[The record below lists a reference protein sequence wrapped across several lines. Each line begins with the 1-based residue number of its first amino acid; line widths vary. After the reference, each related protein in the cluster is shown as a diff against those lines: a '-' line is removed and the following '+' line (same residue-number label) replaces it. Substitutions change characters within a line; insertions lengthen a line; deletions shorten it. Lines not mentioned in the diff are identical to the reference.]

1 LRRFGLEGKKTLEN
15 AMPQK
20 RVTAA
25 AVGKILE
32 ERRDAARD
40 AALREIRALR
50 TDLATVE
57 AVLTGR
63 RKKNDLSLF
72 DVIHGAQEIFRQ
84 AAAVFDADALLAECA
99 REIEEVKALEFL
111 EKHGA
116 TELVKPSGWHWIS
129 PKGEMHCLGKADDPE
144 GAAAKLTELL
154 QGGRRSR
161 RRDPAAASRTAEEP
175 SAAEPAS
182 GGPDTEGTA

>member
-1 LRRFGLEGKKTLEN
+1 
-15 AMPQK
+15 MPQK

-40 AALREIRALR
+40 AALKEMRALR
-50 TDLATVE
+50 TDLASLE

-63 RKKNDLSLF
+63 RKKNDFSLF

-84 AAAVFDADALLAECA
+84 AAIVFDADTLLAECA
-99 REIEEVKALEFL
+99 QEIEAVKALEFL

-116 TELVKPSGWHWIS
+116 TELVKPAGWHWIS
-129 PKGEMHCLGKADDPE
+129 PKGEMHCLGKADEPDKAAQRLAELIRGKRVGRRHEGTEAAGENAADAVVPDASDALPE
-144 GAAAKLTELL
+144 GA
-154 QGGRRSR
+154 Q
-161 RRDPAAASRTAEEP
+161 
-175 SAAEPAS
+175 
-182 GGPDTEGTA
+182 

>member
-1 LRRFGLEGKKTLEN
+1 
-15 AMPQK
+15 MPPK

-40 AALREIRALR
+40 TALKELRALR
-50 TDLATVE
+50 SDLATLE

-63 RKKNDLSLF
+63 RGKNDLSLF

-84 AAAVFDADALLAECA
+84 AAIVFDADALLAECA

-116 TELVKPSGWHWIS
+116 TELVKPAGWHWIS
-129 PKGEMHCLGKADDPE
+129 PKGEMHCLGKVDEPDK
-144 GAAAKLTELL
+144 AAAKLADLL
-154 QGGRRSR
+154 RGGRTSR
-161 RRDPAAASRTAEEP
+161 RREKTG
-175 SAAEPAS
+175 AAEP
-182 GGPDTEGTA
+182 GGAPAVEVAAEPTGTLPEEAGQ

>member
-1 LRRFGLEGKKTLEN
+1 
-15 AMPQK
+15 MPQK

-40 AALREIRALR
+40 AALKEIRALR
-50 TDLATVE
+50 ADLVTLE

-63 RKKNDLSLF
+63 RRKNDFSLF

-84 AAAVFDADALLAECA
+84 AAAVFDADTLLAECA
-99 REIEEVKALEFL
+99 REIEAVKALEFL

-129 PKGEMHCLGKADDPE
+129 PKGEMHCLGKADEPE
-144 GAAAKLTELL
+144 GAAARLAGLL
-154 QGGRRSR
+154 QGGRRPR
-161 RRDPAAASRTAEEP
+161 RRDKAPVGEGLDSGAAATDSD
-175 SAAEPAS
+175 AAGETP
-182 GGPDTEGTA
+182 EGAGQ

>member
-1 LRRFGLEGKKTLEN
+1 
-15 AMPQK
+15 MPQK

-32 ERRDAARD
+32 ERRDTARD
-40 AALREIRALR
+40 AALKEIRALR
-50 TDLATVE
+50 ADLTTLE

-63 RKKNDLSLF
+63 RKKNDFSLF

-84 AAAVFDADALLAECA
+84 AGTVFDANTLLAECA

-129 PKGEMHCLGKADDPE
+129 PKGEMHCLGKADEPE
-144 GAAAKLTELL
+144 KAAAKLTELL
-154 QGGRRSR
+154 RGGRRSR
-161 RRDPAAASRTAEEP
+161 RRVPTAPESEQAEAGAAAATPAAKEKA
-175 SAAEPAS
+175 
-182 GGPDTEGTA
+182 